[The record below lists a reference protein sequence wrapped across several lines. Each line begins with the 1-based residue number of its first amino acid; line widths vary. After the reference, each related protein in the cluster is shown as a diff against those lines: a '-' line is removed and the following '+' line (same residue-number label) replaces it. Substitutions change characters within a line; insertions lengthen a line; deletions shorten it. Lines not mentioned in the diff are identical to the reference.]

1 MGEVCEDVI
10 MTRNFDMKQFKKRNL
25 LLLGISIFINYL
37 FWFDSLVLETQP
49 SLILSMTELN

>member
-10 MTRNFDMKQFKKRNL
+10 MTRNFDMKQFRKRNL